1 MKQKVIAI
9 FDIGKTNKKLL
20 LFNEQFEIVHEEEK
34 KFAETED
41 DDGFPCDDIAKIEN
55 WLKDSIYGLSKS
67 NEYELMAVNFST
79 YGASLVYLDKKGQ
92 RIGPLYNYLKDIPE
106 DLPAQIYELHGGKD
120 EFCRKTASPAMGM
133 LNSGMQI
140 FWLKRTKPH
149 VYREVKNILHFPQY
163 LSYLFTGKIISEYTS
178 IGCHT
183 AMWDFDNMQY
193 HSWLARESI
202 MLPAPVSN
210 SVAYPVKIN
219 GQTIKFGTGIHDSSA
234 SLVPSLAAVAEP
246 YILGSTGTWCI
257 FMNPFNDEPLTHDE
271 LKNDTL
277 CYLSTQQKQV
287 KSSRFFLGHFHDICL
302 EKLNS
307 FFQIE
312 ADAYKKVCLNPKTL
326 KENELFHGT
335 RNFFFPSG
343 FPEANYRIKDFD
355 LNVFPSFEH
364 AYHQLMNELG
374 NFAFEAL
381 ERVVPKK
388 DNILKLFVSGGFSR
402 NEILIHILSEK
413 LPGKTVSSIEIK
425 NATAL
430 GAAFVIR
437 ETAFHGKDLDSTV
450 FNKFFI

>member
-20 LFNEQFEIVHEEEK
+20 LFNEQFEIVHEEEM
-34 KFAETED
+34 KFAEITD

-55 WLKDSIYGLSKS
+55 WLKDAISGLSKS
-67 NEYELMAVNFST
+67 NEYELKAVNFST
-79 YGASLVYLDKKGQ
+79 YGASLVYLDKEGK
-92 RIGPLYNYLKDIPE
+92 RIGPLYNYLKNIPE
-106 DLPAQIYELHGGKD
+106 DIPAQIYELHGGKD

-149 VYREVKNILHFPQY
+149 LYREIKNILHFPQY
-163 LSYLFTGKIISEYTS
+163 LSYLFTGKVISEYTS

-193 HSWLARESI
+193 HPWLARESI
-202 MLPAPVSN
+202 MLPHPVPN
-210 SVAYPVKIN
+210 TVTYMVKIN
-219 GQTIKFGTGIHDSSA
+219 GQAIEFGTGIHDSSA
-234 SLVPSLAAVAEP
+234 SLVPSLAAVAENF
-246 YILGSTGTWCI
+246 ILGSTGTWCI

-271 LKNDTL
+271 LKKDTL

-287 KSSRFFLGHFHDICL
+287 KSSRFFMGHFHDICL

-307 FFQIE
+307 FFQTE
-312 ADAYKKVCLNPKTL
+312 PDAYKMVCLNKEIL
-326 KENELFHGT
+326 KQNELIHGSK
-335 RNFFFPSG
+335 NFFFPGG
-343 FPEANYRIKDFD
+343 FPEAGYKIND
-355 LNVFPSFEH
+355 LDLKGFTSFEH

-381 ERVVPKK
+381 ERIIPKN
-388 DNILKLFVSGGFSR
+388 DNISKIFISGGFSR
-402 NEILIHILSEK
+402 NEILVHILSEK
-413 LPGKTVSSIEIK
+413 LPGKTVSPIEIK

-430 GAAFVIR
+430 GAALVIR
-437 ETAFHGKDLDSTV
+437 ETAFQGKDFDSTV